1 MTATRVFD
9 SIFLLDQAI
18 AAAEAEGNA
27 ELVADLLRVK
37 RDDQWRRYNQR
48 LLELTLEG
56 MDGECD

>member
-1 MTATRVFD
+1 MTTTRVFD

-18 AAAEAEGNA
+18 RAAEAENNHEFVDA
-27 ELVADLLRVK
+27 LIKAKKDEL
-37 RDDQWRRYNQR
+37 WRRYNQR

>member
-18 AAAEAEGNA
+18 KAAEAEANPEFVDA
-27 ELVADLLRVK
+27 LIKARKEE
-37 RDDQWRRYNQR
+37 QWRRYNQR

>member
-18 AAAEAEGNA
+18 KAAEAEANPEFVDA
-27 ELVADLLRVK
+27 LIKARKEE
-37 RDDQWRRYNQR
+37 QWRRYNQK